1 MLMMT
6 KYFNIVY
13 RIHQEKRYASN
24 TSNKAADNDNHNV
37 EEETFF
43 DWYQD
48 YSTLKHYIEPYL
60 TLAGRRLKSTTGS
73 VKDIEILIPGCGNS
87 S

>member
-1 MLMMT
+1 
-6 KYFNIVY
+6 VY
-13 RIHQEKRYASN
+13 YIHQEQRYASN
-24 TSNKAADNDNHNV
+24 TNYKAAADNDND
-37 EEETFF
+37 EETFF

-48 YSTLKHYIEPYL
+48 YSTLKHYIDPYL

-73 VKDIEILIPGCGNS
+73 EKDIEILIPGCGNS

>member
-1 MLMMT
+1 MT
-6 KYFNIVY
+6 LYFTIVY
-13 RIHQEKRYASN
+13 RINQEQRYASN
-24 TSNKAADNDNHNV
+24 TSNKAAASNDNDNV
-37 EEETFF
+37 EETFF

-48 YSTLKHYIEPYL
+48 YSTLKHYIEPFL
-60 TLAGRRLKSTTGS
+60 VLAGRRLKSTIGS